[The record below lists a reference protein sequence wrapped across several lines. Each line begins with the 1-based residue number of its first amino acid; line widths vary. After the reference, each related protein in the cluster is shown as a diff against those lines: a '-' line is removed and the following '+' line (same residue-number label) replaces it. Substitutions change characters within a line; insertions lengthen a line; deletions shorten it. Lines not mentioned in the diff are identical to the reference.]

1 MWLISV
7 VLFLVFLTFNS
18 NVCLAAS
25 DVEFKTLR
33 RIKGVLVGVGP
44 VVQFNTAGIVRVSGV
59 YAFDLFQCLT
69 VGEILRSFESAS
81 QDIQK
86 QLR

>member
-1 MWLISV
+1 MFS
-7 VLFLVFLTFNS
+7 VFLTFNP
-18 NVCLAAS
+18 NVCLAES

-33 RIKGVLVGVGP
+33 CIKGVLVGVGP
-44 VVQFNTAGIVRVSGV
+44 VAQFNTAGIVRVPGV